1 VNRNG
6 SERTGATRWRV
17 IVVGENAIATEGMAA
32 IISRDPRFEVI
43 ARASGYLEAENL
55 TQRRKPEIIVMEPF
69 LEDRDGILWIKDLKI
84 QLPKTSILV
93 VSGHSEETYA
103 ERALRAGAAGYLMK
117 HESAD
122 ELLWALEVVASG
134 EQYVSSAIAARALRH
149 LIGTCGGRQRKSDC
163 LSDREL
169 HIFSLIAQGAGITQI
184 AKTLGRSRKTV
195 ETHCEHIKLK
205 LGYTDAQQLK
215 RGAHELLGE
224 NP

>member
-1 VNRNG
+1 M
-6 SERTGATRWRV
+6 T
-17 IVVGENAIATEGMAA
+17 A
-32 IISRDPRFEVI
+32 IISRDSRFEVI
-43 ARASGYLEAENL
+43 ARACGYVEAEHL
-55 TQRRKPEIIVMEPF
+55 THRHKPEIIVMEPF
-69 LEDRDGILWIKDLKI
+69 LEHRDGILWIKDLTTR
-84 QLPKTSILV
+84 LPRTSILV
-93 VSGHSEETYA
+93 VSNHSEETYA

-117 HESAD
+117 HSSAD
-122 ELLWALEVVASG
+122 ALLLALEVVARG
-134 EQYVSSAIAARALRH
+134 EKYVSSAIAARALRV
-149 LIGTCGGRQRKSDC
+149 LIGTCGGHQRKSDC

-184 AKTLGRSRKTV
+184 AKTLVISRKTV